1 MTGES
6 GLVCFCS
13 RCCHLVPAVKELV
26 VSAGKSVQ
34 ITLPKNEVQLNAYVL
49 PEPEQGKLL
58 GNTIV
63 FALVAASFSAF
74 AFETTLW
81 KTGCGMWAHKSAGS
95 TGGDVLY
102 SWRAE
107 TLLSLACW
115 VSHMLHKCFVM
126 ELLSSLGL

>member
-1 MTGES
+1 M
-6 GLVCFCS
+6 CFCS
-13 RCCHLVPAVKELV
+13 WCCHLVPAVKELV

-63 FALVAASFSAF
+63 FAMVSYKLQCICFWNNPV
-74 AFETTLW
+74 
-81 KTGCGMWAHKSAGS
+81 KTGCGMWAYKSAGS
-95 TGGDVLY
+95 TGDDVLY

-107 TLLSLACW
+107 TLLS
-115 VSHMLHKCFVM
+115 
-126 ELLSSLGL
+126 

>member
-1 MTGES
+1 M
-6 GLVCFCS
+6 CFCS

-63 FALVAASFSAF
+63 FALVATSFSAF
-74 AFETTLW
+74 AFGTTL
-81 KTGCGMWAHKSAGS
+81 
-95 TGGDVLY
+95 
-102 SWRAE
+102 
-107 TLLSLACW
+107 
-115 VSHMLHKCFVM
+115 
-126 ELLSSLGL
+126 